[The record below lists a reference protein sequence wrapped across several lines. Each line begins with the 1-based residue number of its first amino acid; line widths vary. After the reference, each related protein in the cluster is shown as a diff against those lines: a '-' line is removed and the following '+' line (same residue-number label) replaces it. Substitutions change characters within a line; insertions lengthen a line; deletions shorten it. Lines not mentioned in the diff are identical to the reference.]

1 MSDEQTTQKQRPQK
15 GESNKFTWRDVTN
28 PMPKY
33 FPAEVSLT
41 LTDAER
47 EAVAYFATF
56 HGSPREADAKHGK
69 TLRSL
74 LERTKQDTTA
84 G

>member
-1 MSDEQTTQKQRPQK
+1 MNESDSPQPVASTPEPTSTPSDGTRK
-15 GESNKFTWRDVTN
+15 AWC
-28 PMPKY
+28 
-33 FPAEVSLT
+33 T

-69 TLRSL
+69 TLLAL
-74 LERTKQDTTA
+74 LERTRNGTLDGRETGQ
-84 G
+84 